1 MKLPGGERAVIE
13 PAKVRDYL
21 LSSDHPVGRSKAHFF
36 MSLGFDRGRWPELQ
50 IALYT
55 LAQTGDAVLG
65 SATEFGQKYVVRGM
79 LEGPAGRTAHV
90 ESAWIILHGEDAPR
104 LITAYPGDRE

>member
-13 PAKVRDYL
+13 PVKVRDYL
-21 LSSDHPVGRSKAHFF
+21 LSSEHPVGRSKAHFF

-55 LAQTGDAVLG
+55 LAQTGHAVLG
-65 SATEFGQKYVVRGM
+65 SATEFGQKYVVRGI
-79 LEGPAGRTAHV
+79 LKGPTGRSAHV
-90 ESAWIILHGEDAPR
+90 ESVWMVPLGGDTPR
-104 LITAYPGDRE
+104 LLTAYPGDRK